1 VSLRTI
7 IALCAL
13 GAPAALAQSTTVQ
26 TQPGTSTTVQ
36 SQPQPGTTTTVQTQP
51 QAPSTNVVVNP
62 PQTTSTRVVPAET
75 PVVVEEHPR
84 RSTLAIVAS
93 DALYGGLIGAA
104 IGGGVA
110 LIQQDKNNWPRD
122 LAIGGGAGLIGGAIF
137 GAVQAASQDD
147 RPVAHAAVDGAGNGG
162 TAPNQGPALL
172 LARRF

>member
-7 IALCAL
+7 IAFCAL
-13 GAPAALAQSTTVQ
+13 AAPAALAQSTTVQ
-26 TQPGTSTTVQ
+26 TE
-36 SQPQPGTTTTVQTQP
+36 PGTTTTVQPGTTTTTVQAQP

-62 PQTTSTRVVPAET
+62 PATTSGRVVATQT

-122 LAIGGGAGLIGGAIF
+122 LAIGGGAGLIGGAIL
-137 GAVQAASQDD
+137 GAVVAASQDD
-147 RPVAHAAVDGAGNGG
+147 QPVAHAEVDGAGNGG
-162 TAPNQGPALL
+162 TLPNQGPGLAF
-172 LARRF
+172 ARRF

>member
-7 IALCAL
+7 VALCASA
-13 GAPAALAQSTTVQ
+13 APAALAQSTAVQ
-26 TQPGTSTTVQ
+26 TQPGTTTTVQ

-62 PQTTSTRVVPAET
+62 PASRVVATET

-104 IGGGVA
+104 IGGGIA

-122 LAIGGGAGLIGGAIF
+122 LAIGGGAGLIGGAII
-137 GAVQAASQDD
+137 GAVVAASDDD

-162 TAPNQGPALL
+162 TPLNQGPGFAF
-172 LARRF
+172 ARKF